1 MKTWSRRIG
10 YGIVALLAVLLICVG
25 VIYLRST
32 SRMANVEGTPHALDA
47 SEANAAE
54 GQRLANAFGCTGCH
68 GGNFGGTLLI
78 DGLPFARLPA
88 PNLTAGAPGG
98 AASDEQWEIAVRH
111 GIGFD
116 GRPLFIMP
124 SRAYSRLSDAHV
136 SSIIAWART
145 LPAVQNPLPG
155 RQFGPIGRMVI
166 ALGQLPPENARI
178 AKDVQHLQTKP
189 APTAEFGY
197 YLTRLCQDCH
207 GEDLHGG
214 PAGQREPA
222 PGPDLSPAGR
232 LGSWSME
239 QFVTALREGR
249 RPDGTMLNDTTMP
262 WQALANLNDIEM
274 SALWAYLSTMP
285 AT

>member
-10 YGIVALLAVLLICVG
+10 YAIVALLVVMLLCVG
-25 VIYLRST
+25 AIYWRSA
-32 SRMANVEGTPHALDA
+32 SRMASVEGTPHALDT
-47 SEANAAE
+47 SEANRPE

-68 GGNFGGTLLI
+68 GGNLGGTVLI
-78 DGLPFARLPA
+78 DALPFAVLPA
-88 PNLTAGAPGG
+88 PNLTAGREGG
-98 AASDEQWEIAVRH
+98 APTDEQWELAVRH

-136 SSIIAWART
+136 SSIIAWAKT
-145 LPAVQNPLPG
+145 LPAVQNPLPA

-166 ALGQLPPENARI
+166 ALGQLPPENRRI
-178 AKDVQHLQTKP
+178 PRDVQHLQTKP

-214 PAGQREPA
+214 PADQREPV
-222 PGPDLSPAGR
+222 PGPDLSPAGH
-232 LGSWSME
+232 LGSWNRE
-239 QFVTALREGR
+239 QFITALREGR
-249 RPDGTMLNDTTMP
+249 RPDGTMLNDSIMP
-262 WQALANLNDIEM
+262 WQSLANMNDIEL
-274 SALWAYLSTMP
+274 SAVWAYLSTMP